1 MVLGATGSFPASY
14 RFRKNFCLTSAQ
26 AVLPLLNR
34 YSPLAYAAVAGLV
47 LSGISN
53 AFNHLS
59 SPGLS
64 FTGELRSTIYGQLA
78 LFKSVGV
85 VVLVVLS
92 ASHTFLLRP
101 WISRMERAA
110 ESGDD
115 ERGMFEAD
123 AEEGL
128 GALPERLRFEA
139 YIGAIILLA
148 ASAMSQTLP

>member
-1 MVLGATGSFPASY
+1 VP
-14 RFRKNFCLTSAQ
+14 
-26 AVLPLLNR
+26 PLLDR
-34 YSPLAYAAVAGLV
+34 YSPIAYAAVAGLV
-47 LSGISN
+47 LSCIAN

-59 SPGLS
+59 IL
-64 FTGELRSTIYGQLA
+64 GELRSTIYGQLA
-78 LFKSVGV
+78 LLKSVLV
-85 VVLVVLS
+85 AVLVVLS

-101 WISRMERAA
+101 WIARMERAA